1 MNDLKFAFRQLLK
14 NPGFTEVAVLM
25 LGLRAAAADT
35 TDASALLPSP
45 QTIVARHVE
54 AVGGRAALLKH
65 QSYHWTGGFE
75 LPAQK
80 VSGSLEIFGKAP
92 HKFWLK
98 VEIPGAGKYLR
109 ATDGRTMWHF
119 NPQPG
124 SRSGKDWESHARQ
137 GLRRLA
143 DERQQ
148 HLTDVLDL
156 NSMLNDETGLTHAH
170 TVGRIRFQDRECL
183 QLDLTGRNEQ
193 GVTEYFDPA
202 SGLRAGVSYA
212 GTNAETF
219 ITTEYK
225 EIGGVTIPTRVI
237 RLDGE
242 RTNDVFTIISA
253 ESVLA
258 PDSKFVLPIHVPDW
272 PTDWNEMDEAYPPPT
287 FAKQLPWPW
296 KGEHSRWFNAKFD
309 KPGDDFFWSYVVFN
323 ALEGDTLK
331 SREELADA
339 LKRYDGSLYGDAFP
353 PAKIRVEIGP
363 DQDTWKFGHR
373 GIRRS
378 VTIDGFDAEATKKE
392 LTTHLEVFRWYC
404 PMADRTGMLVLRSP
418 RPFKNDDAVW
428 RVLLSFWEKIEC
440 HATDQ

>member
-1 MNDLKFAFRQLLK
+1 
-14 NPGFTEVAVLM
+14 
-25 LGLRAAAADT
+25 
-35 TDASALLPSP
+35 
-45 QTIVARHVE
+45 
-54 AVGGRAALLKH
+54 
-65 QSYHWTGGFE
+65 
-75 LPAQK
+75 
-80 VSGSLEIFGKAP
+80 
-92 HKFWLK
+92 
-98 VEIPGAGKYLR
+98 
-109 ATDGRTMWHF
+109 
-119 NPQPG
+119 
-124 SRSGKDWESHARQ
+124 
-137 GLRRLA
+137 
-143 DERQQ
+143 
-148 HLTDVLDL
+148 
-156 NSMLNDETGLTHAH
+156 
-170 TVGRIRFQDRECL
+170 
-183 QLDLTGRNEQ
+183 
-193 GVTEYFDPA
+193 
-202 SGLRAGVSYA
+202 
-212 GTNAETF
+212 
-219 ITTEYK
+219 
-225 EIGGVTIPTRVI
+225 
-237 RLDGE
+237 
-242 RTNDVFTIISA
+242 VFTIISA
-253 ESVLA
+253 ESVLV

-272 PTDWNEMDEAYPPPT
+272 PDDWNEMDEAYPPPT

-353 PAKIRVEIGP
+353 PEKIRVTIGP
-363 DQDTWKFGHR
+363 DEKTEKFGHR